1 MTGTGNIDGTGII
14 DGMDS
19 VIKEVDSVD
28 LAYGRGHL
36 TVPILPGSTVLTPTD
51 PAPVA
56 DVDSAVRAALA
67 RPLGARP
74 LVELAAG
81 VSTIAISVCDG
92 TRAQPRREVVEPLLD
107 ILDRAGCTAQIT
119 VLVATGT
126 HRANSPDELDAMLG
140 PVIRERC
147 VVRNHDA
154 RDPGSL
160 TSLGRVGSGVP
171 LSLMSAWV
179 EAELR
184 ITTGFVEPHF
194 FAGFSGGPK
203 MVAPGL
209 AGLQTVLH
217 LHDAA
222 HIGDPRATFGVID
235 DNPVHADIRACA
247 AACPPQLAVDVTL
260 DRQKRITAVFAG
272 ELSAMHRAACSAA
285 RTVAMHPVD
294 RPFEVVVTTNSGFP
308 LDQNLYQ
315 AVKGMSAADRV
326 VADGGTIVVAAEC
339 AEGLPAHGSFAE
351 VLRAAP
357 SPAGLLDLI
366 GSPGFAVPDQW
377 QVQVLARILRRAS
390 VLVHCD
396 GLDDAALTAAH
407 LRPAPDVAEAVERAL
422 AGAGPDARVCYLPE
436 GPQTIPYLAA

>member
-1 MTGTGNIDGTGII
+1 MTGMQT
-14 DGMDS
+14 
-19 VIKEVDSVD
+19 VD
-28 LAYGRGHL
+28 LAYGHGHL
-36 TVPILPGSTVLTPTD
+36 SVPVLPGSTVVTPTD
-51 PAPVA
+51 PAPLT

-67 RPLGARP
+67 APLDCRPLT
-74 LVELAAG
+74 ELAAG

-92 TRAQPRREVVEPLLD
+92 TRAQPRREVIEPLLD
-107 ILDRAGCTAQIT
+107 LLDRAGCTAEIAI
-119 VLVATGT
+119 LVATGT
-126 HRANSPDELDAMLG
+126 HRGNSDAELDTMLG

-147 VVRNHDA
+147 VVLNHDA
-154 RDPGSL
+154 RDRGSL
-160 TSLGRVGSGVP
+160 TDLGTVGSVLAGRGVP

-179 EAELR
+179 DAELR

-203 MVAPGL
+203 MIAPGL
-209 AGLQTVLH
+209 AGLDTVMT

-222 HIGDPRATFGVID
+222 HIGDARAAFGVID

-247 AACPPQLAVDVTL
+247 AACPPHLAIDVTL
-260 DRQKRITAVFAG
+260 DRDKRVTAVFAG
-272 ELSAMHRAACSAA
+272 GLSAMHRAACAAA
-285 RTVAMHPVD
+285 RTVAMRPVD

-339 AEGLPAHGSFAE
+339 ADGLPAHGSFAE
-351 VLRAAP
+351 VLRSAP
-357 SPAGLLDLI
+357 TAQGLLELI

-377 QVQVLARILRRAS
+377 QVQVLARILDRAA
-390 VLVHCD
+390 VFVHCD
-396 GLDDAALTAAH
+396 GLDEAALAEAH
-407 LRPAPDVAEAVERAL
+407 LGIAPDIAETVERAL
-422 AGAGPDARVCYLPE
+422 AKAGPGARVCYLPE